1 MIVLLSRAAVADV
14 ICTLLVSTVSVF
26 PELVVSGVSLRS
38 EGVCSVEML
47 PDFCPP
53 EELESNSYGPFF
65 DADLITVTGLAMTVR
80 ATTGLLSISLTPA
93 LASCAVVMAG
103 TAGASGGV
111 TLRVGVADGEVL
123 FPLWILTTA
132 ARVLMAC

>member
-14 ICTLLVSTVSVF
+14 VCTLLVSTVSVF
-26 PELVVSGVSLRS
+26 PELVVPGVSLRS
-38 EGVCSVEML
+38 EGVCSAEL
-47 PDFCPP
+47 LLDFCPP
-53 EELESNSYGPFF
+53 ELEFNSYGPFF
-65 DADLITVTGLAMTVR
+65 DADLITVTGLATTVR

-111 TLRVGVADGEVL
+111 TLRVGVADGEAL